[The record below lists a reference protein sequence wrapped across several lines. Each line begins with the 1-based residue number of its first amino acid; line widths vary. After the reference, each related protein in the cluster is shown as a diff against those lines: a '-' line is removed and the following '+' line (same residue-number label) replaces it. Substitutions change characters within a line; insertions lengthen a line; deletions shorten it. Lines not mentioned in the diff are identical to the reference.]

1 MGEMIEAKEWRH
13 ERERMVKEQIVA
25 RGVEDKRVLDA
36 MLRVPRHVFVEKIYE
51 HQAYNDYPLSV
62 GHGQTIS
69 QPYIVAVM
77 TEQLQ
82 LKPGDTVLEIGTGS
96 GYQTAILALMC
107 KMVYTIERI
116 SALREQARGRLE
128 KLGFANIAYMTG
140 DGSLGWPQFAP
151 YDGIIVTAGAPEVP
165 NALIEQLAEKGR
177 LVIPVGSE
185 YFQTLNVVTKQRGR
199 VFRKEIFECTF
210 VPLVGKQGWKE

>member
-1 MGEMIEAKEWRH
+1 MIEAKEWRH
-13 ERERMVKEQIVA
+13 ERERMVEKQIIA
-25 RGVEDKRVLDA
+25 RGVVDKRVLDA
-36 MLRVPRHVFVEKIYE
+36 MLRVPRHVFVDKIYE

-77 TEQLQ
+77 TELLQ
-82 LKPGDTVLEIGTGS
+82 LKPADTVLEVGTGS
-96 GYQTAILALMC
+96 GYQTAILALLC

-116 SALREQARGRLE
+116 SALRMQARERLE
-128 KLGFANIAYMTG
+128 KLGIANVAYMTG

-185 YFQTLNVVTKQRGR
+185 YYQILNVVTKQRGR
-199 VFRKEIFECTF
+199 VFRKEIFDCTF
-210 VPLVGKQGWKE
+210 VPLLGKQGWKE

>member
-1 MGEMIEAKEWRH
+1 MIEAKEWRH
-13 ERERMVKEQIVA
+13 ERERMVKKQIIA

-36 MLRVPRHVFVEKIYE
+36 MLRVPRHVFVDKIYE

-77 TEQLQ
+77 TEL
-82 LKPGDTVLEIGTGS
+82 LRLAPTDTVLEVGTGS
-96 GYQTAILALMC
+96 GYQTAILALLC

-116 SALREQARGRLE
+116 SALRMQARERLE
-128 KLGFANIAYMTG
+128 KLGVANVAYMTG

-151 YDGIIVTAGAPEVP
+151 YNGIIVTAGAPEVP

-185 YFQTLNVVTKQRGR
+185 YYQTLNVVTKQRGR

-210 VPLVGKQGWKE
+210 VPLLGKQGWKE

>member
-1 MGEMIEAKEWRH
+1 MGEMIEVKEWRH
-13 ERERMVKEQIVA
+13 ERERMVKSQIAA

-36 MLRVPRHVFVEKIYE
+36 MLRVPRHVFVDKIYE

-69 QPYIVAVM
+69 QPYMVAVM
-77 TEQLQ
+77 TELLE
-82 LKPGDTVLEIGTGS
+82 LKPADTVLEVGTGS
-96 GYQTAILALMC
+96 GYQTAILALLC

-116 SALREQARGRLE
+116 SVLREQARERLE
-128 KLGFANIAYMTG
+128 RLGFVNIAYMTG

-165 NALIEQLAEKGR
+165 DALIEQLAEKGR

-185 YFQTLNVVTKQRGR
+185 FFQTLNAVTKQRGR

-210 VPLVGKQGWKE
+210 VPLLGKQGWKE

>member
-1 MGEMIEAKEWRH
+1 
-13 ERERMVKEQIVA
+13 MVKEQISA
-25 RGVEDKRVLDA
+25 RGVEDERVIDA
-36 MLRVPRHVFVEKIYE
+36 MLRVPRHVFVDKIYE

-69 QPYIVAVM
+69 QPYMVAVM
-77 TEQLQ
+77 TEL
-82 LKPGDTVLEIGTGS
+82 LELVPGDHVLEIGTGS
-96 GYQTAILALMC
+96 GYQTAILALLC
-107 KMVYTIERI
+107 KMVYTIERL
-116 SALREQARGRLE
+116 SALKERARGQLERLC
-128 KLGFANIAYMTG
+128 LTNVAYMTG

-151 YDGIIVTAGAPEVP
+151 FDGIIVTAGAPEVP

-185 YFQTLNVVTKQRGR
+185 YYQTLNLVTKQRGR
-199 VFRKEIFECTF
+199 IFRKELFECTF

>member
-1 MGEMIEAKEWRH
+1 MIEVKEWRH
-13 ERERMVKEQIVA
+13 ERERMVKEQIIA

-36 MLRVPRHVFVEKIYE
+36 MMRVPRHFFVDEVYQ
-51 HQAYNDYPLSV
+51 HQAYNDYPLSL

-69 QPYIVAVM
+69 QPYMVAVM
-77 TEQLQ
+77 TELLE
-82 LKPGDTVLEIGTGS
+82 LKPKDTVLEIGTGS
-96 GYQTAILALMC
+96 GYQAAILASLC

-116 SALREQARGRLE
+116 TTLKERAREKLE

-140 DGSLGWPQFAP
+140 DGSIGWPQYAP

-177 LVIPVGSE
+177 LVVPVGSE
-185 YFQTLNVVTKQRGR
+185 FFQTLNIVTKQRGR
-199 VFRKEIFECTF
+199 IFRKELFECTF
-210 VPLVGKQGWKE
+210 VPLLGKQGWKE